1 MQFVLSINTL
11 LVEALIIDTI
21 LEEDSTFVIVRS
33 DLLTNAI
40 SSTVTATGRSS
51 SVDAENNNENIVMSI
66 C

>member
-1 MQFVLSINTL
+1 M
-11 LVEALIIDTI
+11 IIDTI